1 LSCPVREIE
10 PAPAGNP
17 KEIVM
22 KGLIKSLALAIIAST
37 VLTTIGCNT
46 MEGAGK
52 DTQKAGEA
60 IQDTAD
66 RNK

>member
-1 LSCPVREIE
+1 
-10 PAPAGNP
+10 
-17 KEIVM
+17 M
-22 KGLIKSLALAIIAST
+22 KGLIKTLALAVIAST

-60 IQDTAD
+60 IENTAD